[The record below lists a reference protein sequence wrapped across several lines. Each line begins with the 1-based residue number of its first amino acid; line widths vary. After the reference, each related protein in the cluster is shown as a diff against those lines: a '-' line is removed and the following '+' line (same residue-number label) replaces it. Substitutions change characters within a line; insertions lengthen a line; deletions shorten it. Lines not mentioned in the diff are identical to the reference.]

1 VSRPPIGAGLVARV
15 RSLWR
20 GVRRRGDVEA
30 EMAEE
35 FRHHVELRAA
45 DLARQGL
52 TPAEAARRARLEFGS
67 VEMHKDAARAARGL
81 RRLDDLRASALDFKL
96 GFRMLA
102 KYPGLTVVGGLAV
115 AFGIATGAASF
126 EVVRQLVRPD
136 IPLAEGDRLVG
147 VELWDAEAARPEG
160 RALHDLAA
168 WRGALRAVE
177 ELGAFRTVERNLITG
192 EDGGRGEPVDAAEIS
207 ASASGLARVAP
218 LLGRSLVAAD
228 EQPGAPAVAVLGHE
242 VWRRRFAGDSGVVG
256 RTVRLGRTATTI
268 VGVMPEGFAF
278 PVAHRMWLPLR
289 ATAADLEPRR
299 GPSVHVFGRLAPGV
313 TLAEAQAELATV
325 GARAAARL
333 PQTHAR
339 LRPRVLP
346 YARSVL
352 PLPEVGAGG
361 LAAADVFLAMLL
373 VLVCG
378 NVALLTFA
386 RAASREGEIV
396 VRNALGAARGRI
408 VAQLFAEALVLT
420 GVASVAGL
428 AAAQLV
434 LRAFRAVYEAES
446 GGRLPFWLQAELSP
460 ATLLYAAAL
469 AVLGAVIAG
478 VVPALKV
485 TRGLQARLRQ
495 SAAGG
500 GGLRFGGVW
509 TAVIVAQ
516 VAVTVAFPATAFFAR
531 RYVVAIRSLD
541 VGFPAERYLSARLEM
556 DREAPAGAPDDTSRA
571 AFVARVGTVAREL
584 ERRLG
589 AEPGVV
595 GVTFADRL
603 PRTQHP
609 PRRVEVDDA
618 AVMADSGLRHAAG
631 VASVDVDWFD
641 VLGAPVRVGRAFG
654 TADLATDAPPM
665 VVNRAFVRDALGGR
679 NPVGRRVRFAG
690 VARDGTGPGP
700 WYEIV
705 GVAPDLGV
713 IADDPDEG
721 AGIYFPAAPGE
732 ATPLH
737 LVVHLRGDPA
747 SFAPRLRT
755 VATAVDPTLR
765 LHDVLPLDQVGA
777 SLWTE
782 LAFLFKL
789 LTVVSLLALLLSLA
803 GIYAVMAFAVSR
815 RTREI
820 GVRVALGAP
829 PQRVVGAVFA
839 RPMAQ
844 VVGGLAAGAVL
855 VLLLTRA
862 NMRLTARELAW
873 TAAYMALMLGV
884 CLVACVVPTRR
895 ALRVE
900 PTEALRADG

>member
-1 VSRPPIGAGLVARV
+1 
-15 RSLWR
+15 
-20 GVRRRGDVEA
+20 
-30 EMAEE
+30 
-35 FRHHVELRAA
+35 
-45 DLARQGL
+45 
-52 TPAEAARRARLEFGS
+52 
-67 VEMHKDAARAARGL
+67 
-81 RRLDDLRASALDFKL
+81 
-96 GFRMLA
+96 
-102 KYPGLTVVGGLAV
+102 
-115 AFGIATGAASF
+115 
-126 EVVRQLVRPD
+126 
-136 IPLAEGDRLVG
+136 
-147 VELWDAEAARPEG
+147 
-160 RALHDLAA
+160 
-168 WRGALRAVE
+168 
-177 ELGAFRTVERNLITG
+177 
-192 EDGGRGEPVDAAEIS
+192 
-207 ASASGLARVAP
+207 
-218 LLGRSLVAAD
+218 
-228 EQPGAPAVAVLGHE
+228 
-242 VWRRRFAGDSGVVG
+242 
-256 RTVRLGRTATTI
+256 
-268 VGVMPEGFAF
+268 
-278 PVAHRMWLPLR
+278 
-289 ATAADLEPRR
+289 
-299 GPSVHVFGRLAPGV
+299 
-313 TLAEAQAELATV
+313 
-325 GARAAARL
+325 
-333 PQTHAR
+333 
-339 LRPRVLP
+339 
-346 YARSVL
+346 
-352 PLPEVGAGG
+352 
-361 LAAADVFLAMLL
+361 
-373 VLVCG
+373 
-378 NVALLTFA
+378 
-386 RAASREGEIV
+386 
-396 VRNALGAARGRI
+396 
-408 VAQLFAEALVLT
+408 
-420 GVASVAGL
+420 
-428 AAAQLV
+428 
-434 LRAFRAVYEAES
+434 VYEAES
-446 GGRLPFWLQAELSP
+446 GGRLPFWLRAELSP

-485 TRGLQARLRQ
+485 TRGLQARLRR

-531 RYVVAIRSLD
+531 RYVVGIRSLD

-556 DREAPAGAPDDTSRA
+556 DHEPPAGDPAGGDTSRA
-571 AFVARVGTVAREL
+571 AFVARAGGVAREL

-609 PRRVEVDDA
+609 PRRIEVDDA

-631 VASVDVDWFD
+631 VVSVDVDWFE
-641 VLGAPVRVGRAFG
+641 VLGAPVRVGRSFG
-654 TADLATDAPPM
+654 AADLATDARPA

-679 NPVGRRVRFAG
+679 NPVGRRIRLAG
-690 VARDGTGPGP
+690 SSRDGTGPGP

-721 AGIYFPAAPGE
+721 AGIYLPAAPGE

-755 VATAVDPTLR
+755 LATAVDPTLR

-803 GIYAVMAFAVSR
+803 GIYSVMAFAVSR

-829 PQRVVGAVFA
+829 RARVVGAVFA

-844 VVGGLAAGAVL
+844 VAGGLAAGAVL

-884 CLVACVVPTRR
+884 CLLACVVPTRR